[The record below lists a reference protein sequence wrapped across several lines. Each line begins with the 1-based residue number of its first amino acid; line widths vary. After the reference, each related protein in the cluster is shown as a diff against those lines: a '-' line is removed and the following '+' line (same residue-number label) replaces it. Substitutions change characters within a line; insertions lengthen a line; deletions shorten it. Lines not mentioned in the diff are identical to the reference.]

1 MRHFAAV
8 LLLSGATSSCAQDSC
23 VSGPEESATADR
35 NQCWSKIV
43 SRLSSVKG
51 PGLNFLIIMIGLY
64 GRVCGL
70 MTRDGGDDVKT
81 FTLDEEAC

>member
-1 MRHFAAV
+1 M
-8 LLLSGATSSCAQDSC
+8 SQ
-23 VSGPEESATADR
+23 
-35 NQCWSKIV
+35 IV
-43 SRLSSVKG
+43 SRLLCVKG
-51 PGLNFLIIMIGLY
+51 PGLNFLFIVLGLY